1 MANGAQDSKAQPG
14 SDPWTAEPPQ
24 GAARIDLLSLVP
36 LVSIVAL
43 LTLVVALV
51 WLINRSDVERA
62 RTKLATDAL
71 WVEQT
76 LRFQLSVDEDM
87 LVRLAQ
93 EGLGGTAPEVLETR
107 ARLHISANPEVLS
120 VIWYDTAGAVLHAVP
135 GRSAPSDS
143 TLVALLQGARIVSTR
158 PVYGQIAGDTVTF
171 AMRPSEDGGVVTVTL
186 ALSLLLERHIPWW
199 IAEQYAVQL
208 LASDGTVLAERARR
222 APAPGVQ
229 LHAISFD
236 PPLRGT
242 VLQIAPYAPPA
253 AFANTLILA
262 AIAGLAGFSILALAA
277 LYRNATRRRRAE
289 ARLQGEM
296 AFRRSM
302 EDSLTV
308 GLRAKD
314 HAGRILY
321 VNSAFCNLVG
331 WPAETLIGQTPPMPY
346 WAPDQME
353 ETLARQQALAQG
365 GARPQAFESRFRHR
379 DGREIEVQVY
389 EAPLI
394 DAKGAHRGWMGSVID
409 ITEAKA
415 AARLARAQDE
425 NLARTG
431 RLVTLG
437 EMASSLAH
445 ELNQPLSA
453 IASYA
458 AGGLNLMQQGRAD
471 PGMLTT
477 ALEKMQ
483 VQARRAGQIIRGIQD
498 FVKKREPRFAPVALD
513 EVVQETLGF
522 LAPDARENRV
532 HLQADLASVPPIRAD
547 RILLEQVLI
556 NLIRNGMEAMPL
568 PRRHGDVVTITLRAA
583 PAGGAVIEVADQGIG
598 IAPEVDGH
606 LFDAFT
612 STKPEGM
619 GMGLNIC
626 RSIIELHR
634 GQLTHR
640 PRPGGGTIFTV
651 TLPAP
656 DDPKEGAAA

>member
-1 MANGAQDSKAQPG
+1 MADGAQDSKAQPG

-87 LVRLAQ
+87 LVRFAQ

-120 VIWYDTAGAVLHAVP
+120 VIWYDTAGAVRHAVP

-229 LHAISFD
+229 PHAISFD

-277 LYRNATRRRRAE
+277 LYRNATRRRLAE
-289 ARLQGEM
+289 TRLQGEM

-353 ETLARQQALAQG
+353 ETLARQQALARG

-389 EAPLI
+389 
-394 DAKGAHRGWMGSVID
+394 
-409 ITEAKA
+409 
-415 AARLARAQDE
+415 
-425 NLARTG
+425 
-431 RLVTLG
+431 
-437 EMASSLAH
+437 
-445 ELNQPLSA
+445 
-453 IASYA
+453 
-458 AGGLNLMQQGRAD
+458 
-471 PGMLTT
+471 
-477 ALEKMQ
+477 
-483 VQARRAGQIIRGIQD
+483 
-498 FVKKREPRFAPVALD
+498 
-513 EVVQETLGF
+513 
-522 LAPDARENRV
+522 
-532 HLQADLASVPPIRAD
+532 
-547 RILLEQVLI
+547 
-556 NLIRNGMEAMPL
+556 
-568 PRRHGDVVTITLRAA
+568 
-583 PAGGAVIEVADQGIG
+583 
-598 IAPEVDGH
+598 
-606 LFDAFT
+606 
-612 STKPEGM
+612 
-619 GMGLNIC
+619 
-626 RSIIELHR
+626 
-634 GQLTHR
+634 
-640 PRPGGGTIFTV
+640 
-651 TLPAP
+651 
-656 DDPKEGAAA
+656 

>member
-229 LHAISFD
+229 PHAISFD

-415 AARLARAQDE
+415 TARLARAQDE

-583 PAGGAVIEVADQGIG
+583 PAGGSVIEVADQGIG

>member
-1 MANGAQDSKAQPG
+1 MTDGAQDSKARPG
-14 SDPWTAEPPQ
+14 PDPWAADPPQ
-24 GAARIDLLSLVP
+24 GATRIDLLSLVP

-51 WLINRSDVERA
+51 WLINRSDTERA

-93 EGLGGTAPEVLETR
+93 EGLGGATPEVLETR

-120 VIWYDTAGAVLHAVP
+120 VLWYDAGGSVVHAVP
-135 GRSAPSDS
+135 GRGAPSDDA
-143 TLVALLQGARIVSTR
+143 LVASLQGARIVSTR
-158 PVYGQIAGDTVTF
+158 PVYGLIAGDTVTF
-171 AMRPSEDGGVVTVTL
+171 AMRPSETGGTVTVTL
-186 ALSLLLERHIPWW
+186 DLPLLLERHIPWW
-199 IAEQYAVQL
+199 IAEQYSVQL
-208 LASDGTVLAERARR
+208 LAADGAVLAERARR
-222 APAPGVQ
+222 APAPGAPA
-229 LHAISFD
+229 HSISFD
-236 PPLRGT
+236 PPLSGT
-242 VLQIAPYAPPA
+242 ILRIAPYAPPA

-277 LYRNATRRRRAE
+277 LYRSASRRRLAE
-289 ARLQGEM
+289 TRLRGEM

-331 WPAETLIGQTPPMPY
+331 WSAETLIGHVPPMPY
-346 WAPDQME
+346 WAPDQMA
-353 ETLARQQALAQG
+353 ETLARQQALARG
-365 GARPQAFESRFRHR
+365 GANPQAFESRFRHR

-394 DAKGAHRGWMGSVID
+394 DATGAHRGWMGSVID

-415 AARLARAQDE
+415 AARMARAQDE

-458 AGGLNLMQQGRAD
+458 AGGLNLMQQGRPD
-471 PGMLTT
+471 PALLTS

-532 HLQADLASVPPIRAD
+532 QLQADLAAVPPVRAD

-556 NLIRNGMEAMPL
+556 NLIRNGMEAMPTG
-568 PRRHGDVVTITLRAA
+568 RRHGDHLTVTLRAGA
-583 PAGGAVIEVADQGIG
+583 TGGAIIEVADQGGG

-626 RSIIELHR
+626 RSIVELHR

-651 TLPAP
+651 SLPAP
-656 DDPKEGAAA
+656 EDQQEGAAA